1 MKLFLILVLNFT
13 ILSFANLKAEIHK
26 LPYCDL
32 KSVWKH
38 SAYNGPELSYLDN
51 IKAAIDSGY
60 CGIELDIIY
69 DEKKKLI
76 YISHDLFIEKKQKK
90 KFLLSEVDEILK
102 NEKVYLWLDWKNS
115 NILNLNKGLNTIQ
128 STMKSYLSKK
138 DNLIF
143 LETPKLTHNEIINL
157 LNKKNNLIMLNWIS
171 YSVDSDKFLEKIKNI
186 VRNIRA
192 WTYVCFFSDKW
203 VSSSNI
209 EILSL
214 CKNNRKVK
222 SIFIFTINELG
233 QAKVAF
239 SNGSNVI
246 LTDKL
251 YQSQIN
257 E

>member
-1 MKLFLILVLNFT
+1 MKLFFILVLYFT
-13 ILSFANLKAEIHK
+13 IFSFANLKAEIHK

-51 IKAAIDSGY
+51 IKAVIDSGY

-69 DEKKKLI
+69 DKKKELI
-76 YISHDLFIEKKQKK
+76 YISHDLFHEKEQKK
-90 KFLLSEVDEILK
+90 KLLLSEVDEILK
-102 NEKVYLWLDWKNS
+102 NKKVYIWLDWKNS
-115 NILNLNKGLNTIQ
+115 DILNLNKGLNIIQ
-128 STMKSYLSKK
+128 SSMKGYLSKK

-143 LETPKLTHNEIINL
+143 LETPRLAHNEILNL

-171 YSVDSDKFLEKIKNI
+171 YSIDSNKFLEKIKNI
-186 VRNIRA
+186 IRNIRA

-222 SIFIFTINELG
+222 SIFIFTINDLR
-233 QAKVAF
+233 QANIAF
-239 SNGSNVI
+239 SNGSKVI